1 MGLDNGFVLR
11 NRKNPRQTM
20 ELFSFRKY
28 YELAEFFRHT
38 PMLPNT
44 DGTDSES
51 YEYAVDEQILNKLKA
66 EIEPIYQELIKI
78 RPNTLAMY
86 DDKGYPKKYY
96 EMFYGNDFD
105 VTSSQSAFAGQKLV
119 RLYQR
124 IDSMLEILEN
134 LSYSYR
140 DSDEKPDF
148 EIILY
153 DSY

>member
-11 NRKNPRQTM
+11 NRNNPHQTM

-28 YELAEFFRHT
+28 YELADFFRRT
-38 PMLPNT
+38 PMLPNIN
-44 DGTDSES
+44 GTKEES
-51 YEYAVDEQILNKLKA
+51 YEYAVDRQVLDKLQR
-66 EIEPIYQELIKI
+66 EIQPIYQELVKL

-86 DDKGYPKKYY
+86 DEEGYPKKYH

-124 IDSMLEILEN
+124 IDSMMEILDN
-134 LSYSYR
+134 MSYSYR